1 MPLGASTAD
10 DQPGGNGGGWE
21 FEAAGP
27 RGTLRKSFE
36 SDCEFERGV
45 LCQWGFS
52 GRWRVF
58 VICLGPILVE
68 FVVVSV
74 LFGLESVEASSL
86 VGDLESVVAEV
97 FGRLDIRKP
106 ISSLSH
112 SARSYDQ
119 YYRLWGVRLWPVP

>member
-1 MPLGASTAD
+1 
-10 DQPGGNGGGWE
+10 
-21 FEAAGP
+21 
-27 RGTLRKSFE
+27 
-36 SDCEFERGV
+36 
-45 LCQWGFS
+45 
-52 GRWRVF
+52 
-58 VICLGPILVE
+58 VICLGPVLVE

-86 VGDLESVVAEV
+86 VGDLESVEAEV

-119 YYRLWGVRLWPVP
+119 YYRLWGVHLWLVP